1 MVVTALLLTLLS
13 VPANEPLA
21 AANQAFAAGDW
32 EHAARL
38 YRAVVQ
44 AHPDQASSWA
54 RLGRSLREAGQ
65 AREAL
70 PAFERAEQLGF
81 APPLM
86 QYQRAL
92 AHAHLG
98 EKDAALALLQP
109 LVAQAF
115 APPPGM
121 PPVNADPAVAGDARF
136 DALAKRFAALAAPCI
151 QPGAPWRQL
160 DFWVGSW
167 DVYDRSGNRV
177 GQSKNRAHPRRL
189 RGARELEGRWR
200 GQELEHVER
209 GAQALGAILGGLE
222 RDADLLHRAA
232 RGWGD
237 GLPLGPAAA
246 GRLGLRATADLRPA
260 SGTSGTPD
268 QPGDDGWGKDVEHGV
283 RLHLRVAGRALR
295 RHLSRRRREGTWS
308 PDDRRASRRTVRRD
322 GHLTAPLVRE
332 DRAITS
338 SVAQIRP
345 LPGSVPGARKPGSPA
360 APER

>member
-13 VPANEPLA
+13 APATDPLA

-44 AHPDQASSWA
+44 AHPEQASSWA

-70 PAFERAEQLGF
+70 PALQRAEQLGF

-121 PPVNADPAVAGDARF
+121 PPVNADPAVVGDARF
-136 DALAKRFAALAAPCI
+136 DALAKRFAALAEPCI

-167 DVYDRSGNRV
+167 DVYDRSGNRM
-177 GQSKNRAHPRRL
+177 GQSRIERILGDCVVLENWKGTGEGKSWNTWNAARKRWEQSWVDSSATPIFFSGQLEDGVMVYHSDQPQPDGSAYERRL
-189 RGARELEGRWR
+189 
-200 GQELEHVER
+200 
-209 GAQALGAILGGLE
+209 
-222 RDADLLHRAA
+222 
-232 RGWGD
+232 
-237 GLPLGPAAA
+237 
-246 GRLGLRATADLRPA
+246 TF
-260 SGTSGTPD
+260 T
-268 QPGDDGWGKDVEHGV
+268 
-283 RLHLRVAGRALR
+283 
-295 RHLSRRRREGTWS
+295 
-308 PDDRRASRRTVRRD
+308 
-322 GHLTAPLVRE
+322 
-332 DRAITS
+332 
-338 SVAQIRP
+338 P
-345 LPGSVPGARKPGSPA
+345 LPGHRVRQLSRATTDGGKTWSTEYDFIYVSQGAPFVGI
-360 APER
+360 